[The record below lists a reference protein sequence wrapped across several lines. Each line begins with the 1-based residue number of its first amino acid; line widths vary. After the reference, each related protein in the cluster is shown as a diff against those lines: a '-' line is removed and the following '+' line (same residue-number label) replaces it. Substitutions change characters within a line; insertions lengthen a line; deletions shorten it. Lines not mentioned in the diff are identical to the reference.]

1 MAHNLALEFLPAG
14 HPDPHDLKVKLA
26 ALADGCSGKFP
37 DTLARVA
44 HRSGAYARSTMSTPT
59 TPTTSNA
66 PSQSAD
72 GSYHAA
78 NRADQL
84 AASVA
89 HPTGAPIIELRD
101 IHKAFGPQ
109 KVLAGLNLAIEPGKT
124 TVVLGPSGSGKSV
137 MLKHIVGLLR
147 PDRGEVYFDGQRI
160 DNRRERDLTE
170 MRLQIGLV
178 FQMSAL
184 FDSMTVEENIEFPLR
199 EHTKLTR
206 EERHERVREALAT
219 VDLPGIEHKLPA
231 QLSGGQ
237 RKRVALARA
246 VVLQPRVVL
255 YDEPTTGLDPIR
267 SDGINELI
275 LKLKNTMG
283 VTGIVVT
290 HDLVSARKVADRC
303 VLLLNGK
310 VAADGTYDELENHP
324 EARVRQFL
332 IGRYDHEDEQDDAP
346 TRNGK

>member
-1 MAHNLALEFLPAG
+1 
-14 HPDPHDLKVKLA
+14 
-26 ALADGCSGKFP
+26 
-37 DTLARVA
+37 
-44 HRSGAYARSTMSTPT
+44 MSTANPI
-59 TPTTSNA
+59 PDA
-66 PSQSAD
+66 
-72 GSYHAA
+72 SYHAA
-78 NRADQL
+78 NRADRL
-84 AASVA
+84 VTSVA
-89 HPTGAPIIELRD
+89 HPTGAPIIELREV
-101 IHKAFGPQ
+101 HKAFGPQ

-147 PDRGEVYFDGQRI
+147 PDRGEVFFDSQRT
-160 DNRRERDLTE
+160 DNRRERDLTDV
-170 MRLQIGLV
+170 RLQIGLV

-237 RKRVALARA
+237 RKRVALARG

-346 TRNGK
+346 GRNGK